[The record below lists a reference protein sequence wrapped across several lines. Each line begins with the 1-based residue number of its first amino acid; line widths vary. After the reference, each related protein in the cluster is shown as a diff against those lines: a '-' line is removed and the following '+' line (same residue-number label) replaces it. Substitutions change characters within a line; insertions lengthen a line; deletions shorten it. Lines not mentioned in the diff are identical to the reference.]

1 MALPEDELK
10 KKKNSFGDAAA
21 VANNPSTS
29 LVQQARASQNSPT
42 NTWPGNQPAKNIY
55 GARQAAPAPNPV
67 AADPQATADRAAV
80 GGLWEGAKGF
90 NAKAGAAIADVASLP
105 VRGAVGAYD
114 TAVVRPMRAAGIN
127 AAYLSPAVT
136 PAGANPE
143 SMTPFYD
150 RLRAGESAAPG
161 APAATPAPLSAAATP
176 APGAFTAAN
185 PTDQRLAMGVQQT
198 PPVIAPPSPVAPLAQ
213 SATPGG
219 GITRVGNSYSASGP
233 VTGDVTINGQPPR
246 NGGAI
251 SEQNAGAASGLARQ
265 QLGESLAR
273 LGTAPQAAGFQ
284 PQQFQQSQWA
294 SDLARKNA
302 ETQASSIHAPTAA
315 LGRANVAM
323 LQGERAGAL
332 SADAA
337 SQRTAMQESGA
348 LARSGNQEQGA
359 NFRAGLAAQG
369 VQDANTLRRD
379 EFTRA
384 GVAEGFKVDAM
395 AQLQKAQM
403 ALQNAKTP
411 EERKAASDALLAMQG
426 RDRPNRFT
434 VVPGGQ
440 DTGEDGRPIN
450 RPSSVLDN
458 QTGQFVQSPGQKQA
472 PAEQRAVGSTSTVGG
487 KTAVWDGSKWVPR

>member
-21 VANNPSTS
+21 VASDPSAS
-29 LVQQARASQNSPT
+29 LVSQIPTGGHQAPAADGSQNSGFNTELGRNVT
-42 NTWPGNQPAKNIY
+42 NTLMAVPG
-55 GARQAAPAPNPV
+55 
-67 AADPQATADRAAV
+67 V
-80 GGLWEGAKGF
+80 GGLGRVAATTGRISTAL
-90 NAKAGAAIADVASLP
+90 NDASAAVNTAGRVLNAGAVS
-105 VRGAVGAYD
+105 G
-114 TAVVRPMRAAGIN
+114 
-127 AAYLSPAVT
+127 SPA
-136 PAGANPE
+136 
-143 SMTPFYD
+143 
-150 RLRAGESAAPG
+150 APVV
-161 APAATPAPLSAAATP
+161 PVPPAPLSAAAQKNP
-176 APGAFTAAN
+176 AAPGLAIDPNGQYAGPLMGYQPTRDSQPGAAE
-185 PTDQRLAMGVQQT
+185 A
-198 PPVIAPPSPVAPLAQ
+198 SPL
-213 SATPGG
+213 SKSN
-219 GITRVGNSYSASGP
+219 ITRVGNSYSAAGP

-251 SEQNAGAASGLARQ
+251 SEQNEGAASGLARQ

-379 EFTRA
+379 EFNRS

-395 AQLQKAQM
+395 KQLQAAQM
-403 ALQNAKTP
+403 ALTNAKTP
-411 EERKAASDALLAMQG
+411 EERKAASDTLLALQG

-458 QTGQFVQSPGQKQA
+458 QTGQFVQSPAGQKQA
-472 PAEQRAVGSTSTVGG
+472 STAPLQNHISALRSDPKLAAQFDEQYGAGASAKILGV
-487 KTAVWDGSKWVPR
+487 K